1 MSQGCRRIA
10 RLHPGGRKG
19 GSGTK
24 MHQLHLVLAIVFE
37 VIGTSLLKQADGFS
51 RLWPTL
57 GTVASYAATFYF
69 LGLALKVVPMGLAY
83 AIWSGLGIVLVALIG
98 LFVFGQKLDLWAV
111 VGLGLILAGVI
122 VINVLSR
129 SVPH

>member
-1 MSQGCRRIA
+1 
-10 RLHPGGRKG
+10 
-19 GSGTK
+19 
-24 MHQLHLVLAIVFE
+24 MHQFHLILAIVFE

-111 VGLGLILAGVI
+111 LGLALILAGVF
-122 VINVLSR
+122 VINMLSR

>member
-1 MSQGCRRIA
+1 
-10 RLHPGGRKG
+10 
-19 GSGTK
+19 
-24 MHQLHLVLAIVFE
+24 MHHVHLVLAIVFE

-51 RLWPTL
+51 RLWPTI

-69 LGLALKVVPMGLAY
+69 LGLALKVIPMGIAY
-83 AIWSGLGIVLVALIG
+83 AVWSGLGIVLIAIIG
-98 LFVFGQKLDLWAV
+98 LVMFGQKLDFWAIL
-111 VGLGLILAGVI
+111 GLGLILAGVV

>member
-1 MSQGCRRIA
+1 
-10 RLHPGGRKG
+10 
-19 GSGTK
+19 
-24 MHQLHLVLAIVFE
+24 MHQIHLILAIVFE
-37 VIGTSLLKQADGFS
+37 VIGTSLLKQADGFT

-57 GTVASYAATFYF
+57 GTVVSYAATFYF

-83 AIWSGLGIVLVALIG
+83 AIWSGLGIVLIALIG
-98 LFVFGQKLDLWAV
+98 LVVFDQKLDLWAV
-111 VGLGLILAGVI
+111 LGLALILAGVI

>member
-1 MSQGCRRIA
+1 
-10 RLHPGGRKG
+10 
-19 GSGTK
+19 
-24 MHQLHLVLAIVFE
+24 MHQIHLILAIVFE
-37 VIGTSLLKQADGFS
+37 VIGTSLLKQAEGFT

-69 LGLALKVVPMGLAY
+69 LGLALKVIPMGVAY
-83 AIWSGLGIVLVALIG
+83 AVWSGLGIVLVALIG
-98 LFVFGQKLDLWAV
+98 LVAFGQKLDFWAIL
-111 VGLGLILAGVI
+111 GLGLILAGVV